1 MKKNELFSKIFAK
14 KFGGNEKMSTFAVP
28 KLKQPLAL
36 GEKER
41 NVAIKL
47 NLIEKWILLK

>member
-28 KLKQPLAL
+28 KLKQPLVM
-36 GEKER
+36 GEKRR
-41 NVAIKL
+41 NVATKI
-47 NLIEKWILLK
+47 